1 MSTRGAILLAIG
13 TLILGLLIGL
23 ASGGVAGFA
32 LGQSSRGAVARNLP
46 FNTQP
51 NNPRQPNIQP
61 TLPPQGGQRFQN
73 ANGDVVTFVE
83 PNSPAEKAGLQVND
97 VITAVDNTKI
107 DANHS
112 LADLI
117 GAHKPGDKV
126 ALTVTR
132 GNQTLTINVE
142 LGASPQS
149 STTAYLGIRFA
160 SGFPTGGNRP
170 RFQGPG
176 TNQPN
181 G

>member
-23 ASGGVAGFA
+23 ASGGIAGFA
-32 LGQSSRGAVARNLP
+32 LGQGSRGAIARNLP
-46 FNTQP
+46 FNAQP
-51 NNPRQPNIQP
+51 GNPRQPNTQP
-61 TLPPQGGQRFQN
+61 NLPGHGGQRFQN

-97 VITAVDNTKI
+97 VITAVDNTKV
-107 DANHS
+107 DANHA

-126 ALTVTR
+126 ALSVTR
-132 GNQTLTINVE
+132 GNQTLTINVD

-149 STTAYLGIRFA
+149 STTAFLGIRYA

-170 RFQGPG
+170 RFQQPG
-176 TNQPN
+176 SSLQ
-181 G
+181 GS